1 MVAVVTA
8 IFSPVT
14 AVAAATVAAV
24 AVAAHEMGHV
34 MQKKDGYA
42 LYKLRTAL
50 VPAVNIGSWLAM
62 PLVLIGILLDF
73 FVLASGETLGF
84 YIAMIGVALYGGS
97 FLFALVTLPVELDAS
112 RRAQKMLIE
121 EGILTQEKL
130 LKSVLKTMTY
140 ALSHLG
146 SDDPVFKS
154 ATYSTGDTM
163 RGQVS
168 TNIAYSGG
176 YLADK
181 EAFMYNTTMSAVDNI
196 VYNTVGT
203 ALGIPGFVGIANTL
217 SSFDNTYNEA
227 LSRGIDPDNA
237 FLYST
242 AMSALEGAT
251 EQIKE
256 LIQKYQREGEEIKK
270 QREGSAE

>member
-1 MVAVVTA
+1 LRYTCNSVYDISVGSVGGELTDHYHPAKKIVNLSQSTY
-8 IFSPVT
+8 SSSS
-14 AVAAATVAAV
+14 VAAV

-121 EGILTQEKL
+121 EGILTQDEIPAAKE
-130 LKSVLKTMTY
+130 VLSAA
-140 ALSHLG
+140 AL
-146 SDDPVFKS
+146 
-154 ATYSTGDTM
+154 T
-163 RGQVS
+163 
-168 TNIAYSGG
+168 
-176 YLADK
+176 YLASLL
-181 EAFMYNTTMSAVDNI
+181 TSL
-196 VYNTVGT
+196 VY
-203 ALGIPGFVGIANTL
+203 
-217 SSFDNTYNEA
+217 
-227 LSRGIDPDNA
+227 
-237 FLYST
+237 FLRFLFYVLT
-242 AMSALEGAT
+242 IFG
-251 EQIKE
+251 K
-256 LIQKYQREGEEIKK
+256 RDD
-270 QREGSAE
+270 